1 MKKLLLTAL
10 VLALAVPMISFADAP
25 VFQTYVS
32 VAPDTVVVDS
42 QWTGNWKPVDSL
54 YVSRTDSG
62 GFLITV
68 TGMVQLDP
76 YDVLYIG
83 LGNDSAN
90 RVSAAL
96 AATTGQTNTNL
107 DTAVFF
113 GPGYRA
119 RPAWSAFVLQYYFE
133 GNGAVTDT
141 IYVNAACG
149 GRNQPIRIEDLVVSA
164 AVTDKQ

>member
-1 MKKLLLTAL
+1 MKKLLLTVMVLAL
-10 VLALAVPMISFADAP
+10 VLPLTSFAAAP

-32 VAPDTVVVDS
+32 ITPDTIVVDS
-42 QWTGNWKPVDSL
+42 QWTGNWEPVDSL
-54 YVSRTDSG
+54 VIARTDSG

-90 RVSAAL
+90 RVSAAT

-113 GPGYRA
+113 GPGYRN
-119 RPAWSAFVLQYYFE
+119 RPAWSAFVLQYYYE
-133 GNGAVTDT
+133 GNGALTDT
-141 IYVNAACG
+141 VYVNAACAG
-149 GRNQPIRIEDLVVSA
+149 SGQPVRIEDLVVSA